1 MGQGQGGRDIRGKV
15 DGLRRL
21 AWLRSLQVSEV
32 LLNAFWLRR
41 NDHGLPPLSEHLGPR
56 FKTNPAQHDSLMGG
70 FFMKPLLVFRNAK
83 RKFAGTPD
91 DAVFRA
97 GDNQSKGLGHP

>member
-1 MGQGQGGRDIRGKV
+1 
-15 DGLRRL
+15 
-21 AWLRSLQVSEV
+21 
-32 LLNAFWLRR
+32 
-41 NDHGLPPLSEHLGPR
+41 
-56 FKTNPAQHDSLMGG
+56 MGG